1 MLVWYAYHLNIKM
14 NISMSDKESLAQAN
28 DWLTRR
34 LQYTEE
40 QVREGEDVNTTLT
53 EENRALKEVGF
64 VIKILG

>member
-14 NISMSDKESLAQAN
+14 NISMNDKESLAQAN